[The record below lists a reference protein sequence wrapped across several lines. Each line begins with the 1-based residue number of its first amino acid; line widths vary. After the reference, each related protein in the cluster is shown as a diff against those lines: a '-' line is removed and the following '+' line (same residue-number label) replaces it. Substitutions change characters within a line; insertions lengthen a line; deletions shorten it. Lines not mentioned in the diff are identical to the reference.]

1 METQGCKQCQQKS
14 PSSAPDE
21 EFCWLQRHR
30 SSRHDWPHTRA
41 ERGWKKTQ
49 PTKQVPGCLSFP
61 CSLWFTKEHS
71 TQIWEG
77 MFFQRQSG
85 MWSVRHADRLT
96 DLAGQASKAFSPSDI
111 CRVLPALLPWAVSPH
126 SVLCTP
132 VPCWSGYC
140 WSPKAQL
147 IPRLSAKPDLTL
159 IHHPFSIL

>member
-85 MWSVRHADRLT
+85 MWSVSMQTGSQIWQDKPAKLSVPVTSAEFFQLFYPELCHLT
-96 DLAGQASKAFSPSDI
+96 QCCVLQCLAGLATAGLQKHSLFPGS
-111 CRVLPALLPWAVSPH
+111 LPN
-126 SVLCTP
+126 
-132 VPCWSGYC
+132 
-140 WSPKAQL
+140 Q
-147 IPRLSAKPDLTL
+147 I
-159 IHHPFSIL
+159 